1 MALGNV
7 CLASKRS
14 YAQVVYA
21 LRMGTGHA
29 LCDCSSAVAVKD
41 AKK

>member
-7 CLASKRS
+7 CLVRKKA

-21 LRMGTGHA
+21 LRMGTGYA